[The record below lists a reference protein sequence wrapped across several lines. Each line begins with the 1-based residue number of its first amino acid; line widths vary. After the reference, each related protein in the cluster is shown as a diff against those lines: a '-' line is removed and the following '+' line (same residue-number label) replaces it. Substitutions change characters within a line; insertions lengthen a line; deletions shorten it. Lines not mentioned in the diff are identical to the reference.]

1 MMRAMRI
8 LALFLTLTLV
18 TGSFGAMS
26 AMAAEVTSL
35 VLNKNELSLEVG
47 GTASLTAT
55 AVYDTGATENVTVKT
70 DWTSG
75 SPDIA
80 SVYAGSVTAKKEGKA
95 VITATHKGKTVIVN
109 VTVSKHVRSLIKD
122 VQTIDLRKGKSE
134 QIKLTAYYD
143 DGTNEDVTKKAEWN
157 IDNGSVAT
165 VVNGLVTGQ
174 SSGTAIVSAKYNN
187 QTVSVP
193 VSIEIAKRV
202 DPDKSQIS
210 MLLKD
215 SESITLI
222 ATYPD
227 GTSED
232 VSDIAEWESDNPDVA
247 DVLKGK
253 VTGYGPGKAV
263 IKASYGTKSAVIKVD
278 VDNAIKLDLGK
289 ETVLLKKNGSE
300 QLNLKATY
308 ADGSSDDITA
318 RADWTSSNENIVS
331 VVKGKLFANA
341 TGEVT
346 VTAKYGTKTVS
357 VVVDVDVPKRLEA
370 EKEPLFLQTGKE
382 EQIVLWAT
390 YADDTKEDVADEA
403 KWSVDNDAVVSVTD
417 GKVTA
422 RKAGETN
429 VTAAYGG
436 KTVTVKVSVDI
447 PNTIKASMKTVNFQ
461 VGSYEKVTLNAIYSD
476 GKVEDVT
483 DKADWTSSAADI
495 AEVRKGV
502 ITGVGTG
509 AATITAKYGTRT
521 AVVQV
526 SVGVLKTLTTGSKT
540 TISLKKSG
548 TQVLD
553 LTATYTDGTKE
564 DVTKEAAW
572 TSSNEK
578 AATVDAGL
586 VTAVASGETT
596 VTATFNN
603 KTVTFKIQ
611 VDMADKLTANPSF
624 LNFDLGENKLITIT
638 STDGSGTP
646 KDVTKEAEWT
656 SSSAAV
662 ATVDNGLVTPVS
674 RGKATITAKYGGKTV
689 TIPVEIGV
697 VSSLEVDKRFVSTKS
712 GSSVQIKVTA
722 TLSDG
727 SKKDV
732 TSSVLWKSSNYK
744 IADVN
749 AGKVTGVSAGTTTVS
764 ATFGGKSISIPV
776 DVDKLKYLQTDK
788 VTVELKAGATA
799 KVKATATFED
809 LSEQDASV
817 QALWKSS
824 NIRVADVKDGVIR
837 ATGKGKATITVTY
850 AKKSTKVYVTVN

>member
-26 AMAAEVTSL
+26 AMALEVTSL

-55 AVYDTGATENVTVKT
+55 AVYDSGATENVTVKT

-215 SESITLI
+215 SEAITLI

-300 QLNLKATY
+300 QLTLKATY

-403 KWSVDNDAVVSVTD
+403 KWSVDNEAVVSVTD

-422 RKAGETN
+422 RKAGEAN
-429 VTAAYGG
+429 VTATYGG

-447 PNTIKASMKTVNFQ
+447 PNTIKASTKTVNFQ

-509 AATITAKYGTRT
+509 AATVTAKYGTRT

-540 TISLKKSG
+540 TISLKKAG

-624 LNFDLGENKLITIT
+624 LNFDLGENKLITLT

-749 AGKVTGVSAGTTTVS
+749 AGKITGVSAGTTTVS

-788 VTVELKAGATA
+788 VTLELKAGATA

>member
-18 TGSFGAMS
+18 SSSFGAMS
-26 AMAAEVTSL
+26 AMALEVTSL

-55 AVYDTGATENVTVKT
+55 AVYDSGATENVTVKT

-75 SPDIA
+75 SPEIA

-109 VTVSKHVRSLIKD
+109 VTVNKHVRSLIKD

-215 SESITLI
+215 SEAITLI

-232 VSDIAEWESDNPDVA
+232 VSDIAEWESDNPNVA

-253 VTGYGPGKAV
+253 VTGYGPGKAT
-263 IKASYGTKSAVIKVD
+263 IKASYGTKSAAIKVD

-289 ETVLLKKNGSE
+289 ETVLLKKNGTE

-318 RADWTSSNENIVS
+318 RADWSSSDENIVS

-370 EKEPLFLQTGKE
+370 EKDTLFLQTGKE

-403 KWSVDNDAVVSVTD
+403 KWTVDNEAVVSVTD

-422 RKAGETN
+422 RKAGEAN
-429 VTAAYGG
+429 VTATYGG

-447 PNTIKASMKTVNFQ
+447 PNTLKASTKTVNFQ

-509 AATITAKYGTRT
+509 AATVTAKYGTRT

-540 TISLKKSG
+540 TISLKKTG

-553 LTATYTDGTKE
+553 LTATYSDGTKE

-586 VTAVASGETT
+586 VTGVASGESTI
-596 VTATFNN
+596 TATFNN
-603 KTVTFKIQ
+603 KTVTFKVQ
-611 VDMADKLTANPSF
+611 VDMADKLTANPTF
-624 LNFDLGENKLITIT
+624 LNFDLGENKLITLT

-674 RGKATITAKYGGKTV
+674 RGKTTITAKYGGKTV

-697 VSSLEVDKRFVSTKS
+697 VSTLEVDKRFVTTKS

-744 IADVN
+744 IADVS
-749 AGKVTGVSAGTTTVS
+749 AGKVTGVSAGSTTVS

-809 LSEQDASV
+809 LSEEDATV

-824 NIRVADVKDGVIR
+824 NIRVADVKDGIIR

>member
-8 LALFLTLTLV
+8 MALFLTLTLV
-18 TGSFGAMS
+18 SGSFGAMS
-26 AMAAEVTSL
+26 AMALEVSSL
-35 VLNKNELSLEVG
+35 VLNKNELSMEVG
-47 GTASLTAT
+47 GTAPLTAT
-55 AVYDTGATENVTVKT
+55 AVYDSGATENVTVKT

-122 VQTIDLRKGKSE
+122 IQTIDLRKGKSE
-134 QIKLTAYYD
+134 QITLKAYYD

-174 SSGTAIVSAKYNN
+174 SSGKAVVTAKYNN

-193 VSIEIAKRV
+193 VSIEVAKRV

-210 MLLKD
+210 MLLKETD
-215 SESITLI
+215 TVTLM

-232 VSDIAEWESDNPDVA
+232 VTDLAEWESDNPDIA

-253 VTGYGPGKAV
+253 VTGYGPGKAT
-263 IKASYGTKSAVIKVD
+263 ITASYGTKSTEIKVD
-278 VDNAIKLDLGK
+278 VDNAVKLDLGK
-289 ETVLLKKNGSE
+289 EIVLLKKNTTE
-300 QLNLKATY
+300 ELKLTATY
-308 ADGSSDDITA
+308 ADGGTDDVTA
-318 RADWTSSNENIVS
+318 RAEWSSSDENIVS

-346 VTAKYGTKTVS
+346 ITAKYGTKTVS
-357 VVVDVDVPKRLEA
+357 VIVDVDVPKRLEA
-370 EKEPLFLQTGKE
+370 DKEPLFLQTGKD
-382 EQIVLWAT
+382 EQIILWAT
-390 YADDTKEDVADEA
+390 YADDTKEDVAGEA
-403 KWSVDNDAVVSVTD
+403 KWSVDDDSIVSVKD

-429 VTAAYGG
+429 VSASYGG
-436 KTVTVKVSVDI
+436 KRVTIHVSVDI
-447 PNTIKASMKTVNFQ
+447 PNTIKASLKNVNFQ
-461 VGSYEKVTLNAIYSD
+461 IGSYEKVTLSAIYSD
-476 GKVEDVT
+476 GRVEDVT
-483 DKADWTSSAADI
+483 DKADWTSSSSEI

-509 AATITAKYGTRT
+509 AATVTAKYGTRT
-521 AVVQV
+521 VAVQV
-526 SVGVLKTLTTGSKT
+526 SVGVLKTLTTSSKT
-540 TISLKKSG
+540 TFSLKKG
-548 TQVLD
+548 AEQKLD
-553 LTATYTDGTKE
+553 VTATYSDGTKE
-564 DVTKEAAW
+564 EVTKEAVW
-572 TSSNEK
+572 TSSNDK
-578 AATVDAGL
+578 AVTVDAG
-586 VTAVASGETT
+586 VVKAAASGEATI
-596 VTATFNN
+596 TAAFGN
-603 KTVTFKIQ
+603 KTVTFKVQ

-624 LNFDLGENKLITIT
+624 LNFDLGENKFITLT
-638 STDGSGTP
+638 GTDASGTP
-646 KDVTKEAEWT
+646 TDVTKDAEWS

-662 ATVDNGLVTPVS
+662 ATVDNGVVTPVS

-712 GSSVQIKVTA
+712 GSSVQIKLTA

-732 TSSVLWKSSNYK
+732 TSSAQWKASNYK
-744 IADVN
+744 IADVSE
-749 AGKVTGVSAGTTTVS
+749 GKVTGVSAGTATVTT
-764 ATFGGKSISIPV
+764 TFGGKSISIPV
-776 DVDKLKYLQTDK
+776 EVDKLKYLKTDK
-788 VTVELKAGATA
+788 ITVDLKAGST
-799 KVKATATFED
+799 VNIKAIATFDD
-809 LSEQDASV
+809 LSEQDVSV
-817 QALWKSS
+817 NGLWSTS
-824 NIRVADVKDGVIR
+824 NIRIADVKDGVIR
-837 ATGKGKATITVTY
+837 AIGKGKATITVTY

>member
-1 MMRAMRI
+1 
-8 LALFLTLTLV
+8 
-18 TGSFGAMS
+18 MS
-26 AMAAEVTSL
+26 AMALEVTSL

-55 AVYDTGATENVTVKT
+55 AVYDSGATENVTVKT

-75 SPDIA
+75 SPEIA

-109 VTVSKHVRSLIKD
+109 VTVNKHVRSLIKD

-215 SESITLI
+215 SEAITLI

-232 VSDIAEWESDNPDVA
+232 VSDIAEWESDNPNVA

-253 VTGYGPGKAV
+253 VTGYGPGKAT
-263 IKASYGTKSAVIKVD
+263 IKASYGTKSAAIKVD

-289 ETVLLKKNGSE
+289 ETVLLKKNGTE

-318 RADWTSSNENIVS
+318 RADWSSSDENIVS

-370 EKEPLFLQTGKE
+370 EKDPLFLQTGKE

-390 YADDTKEDVADEA
+390 FADDTKEDVADEA
-403 KWSVDNDAVVSVTD
+403 KWTVDNEAVVSVTD

-422 RKAGETN
+422 RKAGEAN
-429 VTAAYGG
+429 VTATYGG

-447 PNTIKASMKTVNFQ
+447 PNTIKASTKTVNFQ

-483 DKADWTSSAADI
+483 DKADWTSSALDI

-509 AATITAKYGTRT
+509 AATVTAKYGTRT

-540 TISLKKSG
+540 TISLKKTG

-553 LTATYTDGTKE
+553 LTATYSDGTKE

-586 VTAVASGETT
+586 VTGVASGESTI
-596 VTATFNN
+596 TATFNN
-603 KTVTFKIQ
+603 KTVTFKVQ
-611 VDMADKLTANPSF
+611 VDMADKLTANPTF
-624 LNFDLGENKLITIT
+624 LNFDLGENKLITLT

-646 KDVTKEAEWT
+646 KDVTKEAEWS

-674 RGKATITAKYGGKTV
+674 RGKTTITAKYGGKTV

-697 VSSLEVDKRFVSTKS
+697 VSTLEVDKRFVTTKS

-744 IADVN
+744 IADVS
-749 AGKVTGVSAGTTTVS
+749 AGKVTGVSAGSTTVS

-809 LSEQDASV
+809 LSEQDATV

-824 NIRVADVKDGVIR
+824 NIRVADVKDGIIR

>member
-18 TGSFGAMS
+18 SSSFGAMS
-26 AMAAEVTSL
+26 AMALEVTSL

-55 AVYDTGATENVTVKT
+55 AVYDSGATENVTVKT

-75 SPDIA
+75 SPEIA

-109 VTVSKHVRSLIKD
+109 VTVNKHVRSLIKD

-215 SESITLI
+215 SEAITLI

-232 VSDIAEWESDNPDVA
+232 VSDIAEWESDNPNVA

-253 VTGYGPGKAV
+253 VTGYGPGKAT
-263 IKASYGTKSAVIKVD
+263 IKASYGTKSAAIKVD

-289 ETVLLKKNGSE
+289 ETVLLKKNGTE

-318 RADWTSSNENIVS
+318 RADWSSSDENIVS

-370 EKEPLFLQTGKE
+370 EKDPLFLQTGKE

-390 YADDTKEDVADEA
+390 FADDTKEDVADEA
-403 KWSVDNDAVVSVTD
+403 KWTVDNEAVVSVTD

-422 RKAGETN
+422 RKAGEAN
-429 VTAAYGG
+429 VTATYGG

-447 PNTIKASMKTVNFQ
+447 PNTIKASTKTVNFQ

-483 DKADWTSSAADI
+483 DKADWTSSALDI

-509 AATITAKYGTRT
+509 AATVTAKYGTRT

-540 TISLKKSG
+540 TISLKKTG

-553 LTATYTDGTKE
+553 LTATYSDGTKE

-586 VTAVASGETT
+586 VTGVASGESTI
-596 VTATFNN
+596 TATFNN
-603 KTVTFKIQ
+603 KTVTFKVQ
-611 VDMADKLTANPSF
+611 VDMADKLTANPTF
-624 LNFDLGENKLITIT
+624 LNFDLGENKLITLT

-646 KDVTKEAEWT
+646 KDVTKEAEWS

-674 RGKATITAKYGGKTV
+674 RGKTTITAKYGGKTV

-697 VSSLEVDKRFVSTKS
+697 VSTLEVDKRFVTTKS

-744 IADVN
+744 IADVS
-749 AGKVTGVSAGTTTVS
+749 AGKVTGVSAGSTTVS

-809 LSEQDASV
+809 LSEQDATV

-824 NIRVADVKDGVIR
+824 NIRVADVKDGIIR

>member
-18 TGSFGAMS
+18 SSSFGAMS
-26 AMAAEVTSL
+26 AMALEVTSL

-55 AVYDTGATENVTVKT
+55 AVYDSGATENVTVKT

-75 SPDIA
+75 SPEIA

-215 SESITLI
+215 SEAITLI

-232 VSDIAEWESDNPDVA
+232 VSDIAEWESDNPNVA

-253 VTGYGPGKAV
+253 VTGYGPGKAT
-263 IKASYGTKSAVIKVD
+263 IKASYGTKSATIKVD

-289 ETVLLKKNGSE
+289 ETVLLKKNGTE

-318 RADWTSSNENIVS
+318 RADWSSSDENIVS

-370 EKEPLFLQTGKE
+370 EKDPLFLQTGKE

-403 KWSVDNDAVVSVTD
+403 KWTVDNEAIVSVTD

-422 RKAGETN
+422 RKAGEAN
-429 VTAAYGG
+429 VTATYGG

-447 PNTIKASMKTVNFQ
+447 PNTIKASVKTVNFQ

-483 DKADWTSSAADI
+483 EKADWTSSAADI

-509 AATITAKYGTRT
+509 AATVTAKYGTRT

-540 TISLKKSG
+540 TISLKKTG

-553 LTATYTDGTKE
+553 LTATYSDGTKE

-586 VTAVASGETT
+586 VTGVASGESTI
-596 VTATFNN
+596 TATFNN
-603 KTVTFKIQ
+603 KTVTFKVQ
-611 VDMADKLTANPSF
+611 VDMADKLTANPTF
-624 LNFDLGENKLITIT
+624 LNFDLGESKLITLT

-674 RGKATITAKYGGKTV
+674 RGKTTITAKYGGKTV

-697 VSSLEVDKRFVSTKS
+697 VSTLEVDKRFVTTKS

-744 IADVN
+744 IADVS
-749 AGKVTGVSAGTTTVS
+749 AGKVTGVSAGSTTVS

-799 KVKATATFED
+799 NVKATATFED
-809 LSEQDASV
+809 LSEQDATV

-824 NIRVADVKDGVIR
+824 NIRVADVKDGIIR
-837 ATGKGKATITVTY
+837 ATGKGKATITITY

>member
-55 AVYDTGATENVTVKT
+55 AVYDSGATENVTVKT

-215 SESITLI
+215 SEAITLI

-300 QLNLKATY
+300 QLTLKATY

-403 KWSVDNDAVVSVTD
+403 KWSVDNEAVVSVTD

-422 RKAGETN
+422 RKAGEAN
-429 VTAAYGG
+429 VTATYGG

-447 PNTIKASMKTVNFQ
+447 PNTIKASTKTVNFQ

-509 AATITAKYGTRT
+509 AATVTAKYGTRT

-540 TISLKKSG
+540 TISLKKAG

-624 LNFDLGENKLITIT
+624 LNFDLGENKLITLT

-749 AGKVTGVSAGTTTVS
+749 AGKITGVSAGTTTVS

-788 VTVELKAGATA
+788 VTIELKAGATA

>member
-1 MMRAMRI
+1 
-8 LALFLTLTLV
+8 
-18 TGSFGAMS
+18 MS
-26 AMAAEVTSL
+26 AMALEVTNL

-55 AVYDTGATENVTVKT
+55 AVYDSGATENVTVKT

-75 SPDIA
+75 SPEIA

-109 VTVSKHVRSLIKD
+109 VTVNKHVRSLIKD

-215 SESITLI
+215 SEAITLI

-232 VSDIAEWESDNPDVA
+232 VSDIAEWESDNPNVA

-253 VTGYGPGKAV
+253 VTGYGPGKAT
-263 IKASYGTKSAVIKVD
+263 IKASYGTKSAAIKVD

-289 ETVLLKKNGSE
+289 ETVLLKKNGTE

-318 RADWTSSNENIVS
+318 RADWSSSDENIVS

-370 EKEPLFLQTGKE
+370 EKDTLFLQTGKE

-403 KWSVDNDAVVSVTD
+403 KWTVDNEAVVSVTD

-422 RKAGETN
+422 RKAGEAN
-429 VTAAYGG
+429 VTATYGG

-447 PNTIKASMKTVNFQ
+447 PNTLKASTKTVNFQ

-509 AATITAKYGTRT
+509 AATVTAKYGTRT

-540 TISLKKSG
+540 TISLKKTG

-553 LTATYTDGTKE
+553 LTATYSDGTKE

-586 VTAVASGETT
+586 VTGVASGESTI
-596 VTATFNN
+596 TATFNN
-603 KTVTFKIQ
+603 KTVTFKVQ
-611 VDMADKLTANPSF
+611 VDMADKLTANPTF
-624 LNFDLGENKLITIT
+624 LNFDLGENKLITLT

-674 RGKATITAKYGGKTV
+674 RGKTTITAKYGGKTV

-697 VSSLEVDKRFVSTKS
+697 VSTLEVDKRFVTTKS
-712 GSSVQIKVTA
+712 GSSVLIKVTA

-744 IADVN
+744 IADVS
-749 AGKVTGVSAGTTTVS
+749 AGKVTGVSAGSTTVS

-809 LSEQDASV
+809 LSEEDATV

-824 NIRVADVKDGVIR
+824 NIRVADVKDGIIR